1 MEIRKSQIEDVD
13 DIMDIYALARAFM
26 IKTGNGNQWIDGYP
40 SRELIIGDIEAG
52 TSYVCVDDDEIIATF
67 CFRQEDD
74 PTYAVIYDGEWLNDK
89 SYGVVHRLAGT
100 GKKKGVGMFCLE
112 WCFDQCG
119 NIRVDT
125 HHDNIVMQGIL
136 ERMGY
141 KPCGIIYVANGTKRI
156 AYQRYVE

>member
-1 MEIRKSQIEDVD
+1 MEIRKSEIKDLD
-13 DIMDIYALARAFM
+13 DIMEIYTLARAFM
-26 IKTGNGNQWIDGYP
+26 TKTGNANQWIDGYP
-40 SRELIIGDIEAG
+40 SRELITGDIGTG
-52 TSYVCVDDDEIIATF
+52 TSYVCVDDDEIVATF

-89 SYGVVHRLAGT
+89 PYGVVHRLAGT
-100 GKKKGVGMFCLE
+100 GKKKGVGVSCLE

-136 ERMGY
+136 ERIGY

-156 AYQRYVE
+156 AYQKTR